1 MFKFKVCV
9 KVFNKSSLLN
19 LTQRNEFF
27 PSLSFKK
34 LFKMN
39 VVISKVREINNFS
52 KNYRSTSNV
61 VMESYRMIERTEG
74 VVY

>member
-1 MFKFKVCV
+1 MFKFKLCV
-9 KVFNKSSLLN
+9 KVFSKSDVLD
-19 LTQRNEFF
+19 LTQRKEIYS
-27 PSLSFKK
+27 SLSFKQF
-34 LFKMN
+34 FKMN

-52 KNYRSTSNV
+52 KNYRSASNV